1 MRDTASQPPANA
13 TGPPDRPIA
22 AQAVIGPYRLVRLIG
37 RGGMGVVY
45 EAVHQVT
52 NRAVA
57 LKVIDLDDNQLKHHL
72 ERVTHEA
79 MAMAALRHPHVITCY
94 SFGEDGRHLYLAL
107 ELIRGGDTVG
117 LVASSGGQLDE
128 TTIRTLA
135 RQCAEG
141 LDAINRA
148 GLVHRDIKPAN
159 ILLDEQGNVKLA
171 DFGLACVGQPPAMT
185 GAGAAGIMPE
195 PGTPAY
201 MPPEA
206 ITAECTPDIRGD
218 LYSLGVTMY
227 YWAVGR
233 SPFTGSNGFS
243 VMQRVLTGEIPH
255 LATLRS
261 DLSPELV
268 AIITTAMQVRREL
281 RQQNPLAFLRALRGE
296 PATDPAA
303 APTSSPTRA
312 SPSAS
317 AQLAHHPT
325 PPARP
330 TGSWVTIMGVGVGAV
345 AALVA
350 VLVAVLVLRPDSTQP
365 VRATLTEQIPTD
377 PTGPAHQALG
387 DGYRLLWLGDPLV
400 RFRENGAV
408 SYARSGQHLHLAND
422 AWLDGT
428 PAPALIRTLAASGE
442 FSVELV
448 MQPANLTQEGPA
460 RIFVIGLTQRAANF
474 MIGQSGSRLELRV
487 RTSATNPDGTRPHL
501 VSENGLL
508 TGELQHVVFVR
519 RGTLQVLYVD
529 GKRCCAIDVP
539 GELTWDPD
547 YPLCVGND
555 HRGGFPW
562 NGSCERL
569 VLAGRAWTDQEAAA
583 RYRTWAAEGPIPPAR

>member
-1 MRDTASQPPANA
+1 MSDTTSQPPANA
-13 TGPPDRPIA
+13 TAVPDLP
-22 AQAVIGPYRLVRLIG
+22 AQAAIGPYRLVRLIG

-52 NRAVA
+52 NREVA
-57 LKVIDLDDNQLKHHL
+57 LKVIDLDGNQLKRHL
-72 ERVTHEA
+72 EQVTHEA

-117 LVASSGGQLDE
+117 LVTRSGGQLDE

-141 LDAINRA
+141 LDAIHRA

-185 GAGAAGIMPE
+185 GAGAPGIMPE

-206 ITAECTPDIRGD
+206 ITGECTPDIRGD

-233 SPFTGSNGFS
+233 SPFTGSNAFS
-243 VMQRVLTGEIPH
+243 VMQGVLTGEVPH

-296 PATDPAA
+296 PATDAPP
-303 APTSSPTRA
+303 APTSPTTA
-312 SPSAS
+312 STSAS
-317 AQLAHHPT
+317 ASAPPAHHPT
-325 PPARP
+325 PPTRT
-330 TGSWVTIMGVGVGAV
+330 TGSWAAIVGMLAL
-345 AALVA
+345 AALI
-350 VLVAVLVLRPDSTQP
+350 AVLVLRPASAQP
-365 VRATLTEQIPTD
+365 VRATTTEQMPAD
-377 PTGPAHQALG
+377 LTGPAHQALG

-408 SYARSGQHLHLAND
+408 SYARSGQRLHLAND

-448 MQPANLTQEGPA
+448 IQPANLIQEGPA
-460 RIFVIGLTQRAANF
+460 RIFVIGLTQRAANL

-501 VSENGLL
+501 VSEDGVL
-508 TGELQHVVFVR
+508 TGGLQHLVFVR

-529 GKRCCAIDVP
+529 GKQCCAIEVP
-539 GELTWDPD
+539 GQLMWDPD

-569 VLAGRAWTDQEAAA
+569 VLAGRAWTDEEAAA
-583 RYRTWAAEGPIPPAR
+583 RYRAWAAEAPIPPAR